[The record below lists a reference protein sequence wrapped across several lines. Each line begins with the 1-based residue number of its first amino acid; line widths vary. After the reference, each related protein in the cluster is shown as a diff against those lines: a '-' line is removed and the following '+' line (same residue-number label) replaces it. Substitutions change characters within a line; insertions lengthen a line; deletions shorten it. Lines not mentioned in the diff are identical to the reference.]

1 MSGLRKLTGANWADG
16 GELAE
21 GADVLMW
28 LEHHGNRLY
37 MVFMGLL
44 GKSRVLDGMDG
55 WIPLK
60 LL

>member
-37 MVFMGLL
+37 MA
-44 GKSRVLDGMDG
+44 
-55 WIPLK
+55 
-60 LL
+60 